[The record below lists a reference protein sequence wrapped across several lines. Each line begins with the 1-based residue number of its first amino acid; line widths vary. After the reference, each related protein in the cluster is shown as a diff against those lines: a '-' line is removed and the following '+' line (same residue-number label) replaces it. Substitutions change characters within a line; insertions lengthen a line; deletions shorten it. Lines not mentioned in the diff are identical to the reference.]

1 MLHPYGIVLAAWGS
15 NLSCSLGNLTD
26 VGCHGLKTMVPFH
39 HGRPRNPWNHR
50 VAPPRPL
57 DGAMSSRLPGSDAVD
72 VTTFPIPGPPP
83 WMLPGNG
90 NSCIG
95 RVWVWEPGGG
105 WGGWIGGWIC
115 KSRICQQILCILV
128 SGHLTRLVRLTGF
141 SGHLSQHVAW
151 NLCDP
156 LSPKKAEPLLQT
168 HPSRLCPLGSYKQ
181 DEGPDGPRTTHWN
194 TLKTWALERMTQVRP
209 NLQAISFPGVP
220 CILDASR
227 IGISSHS
234 SFTERTCLSAWSILH
249 CWYMSILDT
258 AILGIIMYHLLT
270 SFALDRSRDSRS
282 WALSELSSQLQHQ
295 CDREASGLVI
305 WRVWVA
311 HLMDHLVARTRT
323 SLHDCQCPVWVL
335 DLRCWEKWN
344 ANSNTWAGI
353 NTPFHL
359 SMIVIVR
366 GTRGLRQILIFAK
379 FLDWDSLWIS
389 IHHVGSLSHLT
400 VAQECHL
407 VWGQ

>member
-39 HGRPRNPWNHR
+39 RFTMVDPETVGTIGLFPQGLLTEPC
-50 VAPPRPL
+50 PPGYQARMPL
-57 DGAMSSRLPGSDAVD
+57 WCHNLSH
-72 VTTFPIPGPPP
+72 PIPGPPP

-105 WGGWIGGWIC
+105 WGVGSVDGFAKVADADAGN
-115 KSRICQQILCILV
+115 
-128 SGHLTRLVRLTGF
+128 LTRLVTLTGF

-249 CWYMSILDT
+249 GWYMSILDS

-295 CDREASGLVI
+295 CNREASGLVI

-335 DLRCWEKWN
+335 DLRCWEKLN

-353 NTPFHL
+353 NTPFRL

-366 GTRGLRQILIFAK
+366 GTKGLRQILIFAK